1 MRSHSE
7 SDRRASL
14 LSYKLFGFPQSIL
27 NNDDRN
33 SDNRSKNL
41 KNKRNKFNK
50 PVKLD

>member
-14 LSYKLFGFPQSIL
+14 LSYKLFGFTQSIL

-33 SDNRSKNL
+33 SDTGPKI
-41 KNKRNKFNK
+41 
-50 PVKLD
+50 